1 MNYSDRDAVIIDVAR
16 TPMARSKNGF
26 YRHVRADNLSA
37 ALING
42 LLERNQQIN
51 PAEFDDVLWG
61 CVNQTEEQGWN
72 VARMIT
78 VLTAIPHEVPA
89 QTINRLCGSSMTAL
103 HSATQAIMAGYGDQF
118 LVGGVEHMGHLPMT
132 KGISPNPQASKH
144 VARASGMMGLTAEAL
159 AMLHGISRE
168 EQDAFALRSHQ
179 LADKAQK
186 NGYFI
191 NEIIPIEGHNELG
204 EKCLLTE
211 DNTIRPDTTLEALNQ
226 LKPAFNPASGTVT
239 AGNSSQVTDG
249 ASAMVVMSGEKARAL
264 GLSPR
269 AKIVSMATAGVD
281 PSIMGYGPV
290 PASKKALERV
300 GLSIDDIESVEL
312 NEAFSAQS
320 IPVVRDLGLAESNME
335 KVNGWGGAI
344 ALGHPLGCSGTRI
357 TGTLLSRLEADDKEL
372 GLATMCIGMGMGV
385 ATIIQRLD

>member
-1 MNYSDRDAVIIDVAR
+1 MNYSDQEAVIIDVAR
-16 TPMARSKNGF
+16 TPMARSRNSVF
-26 YRHVRADNLSA
+26 RHVRADNLSA

-42 LLERNQQIN
+42 LLARNQTIS
-51 PAEFDDVLWG
+51 PSEFDDVLWG

-89 QTINRLCGSSMTAL
+89 QTVNRLCGSSMTAL
-103 HSATQAIMAGYGDQF
+103 HSAVQAIMSGYGDQF
-118 LVGGVEHMGHLPMT
+118 LVGGVEHMSHLPMT
-132 KGISPNPQASKH
+132 KGISPNPQASKY

-159 AMLHGISRE
+159 AMIHGISRQ
-168 EQDAFALRSHQ
+168 EQDEFALRSHQ
-179 LADKAQK
+179 LADKARS
-186 NGYFI
+186 NGSFT

-204 EKCLLTE
+204 EKCLITE
-211 DNTIRPDTTLEALNQ
+211 DNTIRPETTLEALSG
-226 LKPAFNPASGTVT
+226 LKPAFNPAAGTVT

-249 ASAMVVMSGEKARAL
+249 ASAMIVMSGKKARAL
-264 GLSPR
+264 GLTPR
-269 AKIVSMATAGVD
+269 AKIISMATSGLD

-290 PASKKALERV
+290 PATQKALKRV
-300 GLSIDDIESVEL
+300 GLSISDMDLVEL

-320 IPVVRDLGLAESNME
+320 IPVVRDLGLAESSMD

-357 TGTLLSRLEADDKEL
+357 TGTLLSRLEADDKEV
-372 GLATMCIGMGMGV
+372 GLATLCIGMGMGM
-385 ATIIQRLD
+385 ATVIQRID